1 MSWKRALVLGLLGV
15 FVSVAPAA
23 AQRVEVSGIFGWSL
37 SDGVTFDPAV
47 FSPATGNLYNEV
59 DVKDSFSWG
68 FSVGVLTSEQVEVG
82 FLYNQQMSQ
91 LLVKGAGA
99 TGEVESVVGDM
110 NVSNYHGYVAFNF
123 GEADA
128 TVRPYILIGF
138 GATNYPLP
146 GFNVG
151 GVQIEDRGIT
161 QFSTT
166 WAPASRRT
174 RRRIS
179 ACARESS
186 GRRPTS
192 SRTPRAIG
200 ATRGGDATW
209 SVMRNTRIS
218 CSSTAA

>member
-1 MSWKRALVLGLLGV
+1 
-15 FVSVAPAA
+15 
-23 AQRVEVSGIFGWSL
+23 
-37 SDGVTFDPAV
+37 VTFDDVLAQD
-47 FSPATGNLYNEV
+47 GNLYNEV

-166 WAPASRRT
+166 WGAGVKAYPSKNFGVRAGIQWT
-174 RRRIS
+174 
-179 ACARESS
+179 
-186 GRRPTS
+186 PTYIKS
-192 SRTPRAIG
+192 DPEG
-200 ATRGGDATW
+200 YWCDPWWGCYVVGDAQY
-209 SVMRNTRIS
+209 SNQLQFNGGVMVRF
-218 CSSTAA
+218 